1 MARLRRPLSNDVPE
15 QTSFYFLSFSKFFN
29 TTNRYLVLL
38 LPAFIWFVRLVLLN
52 KHGVIQY
59 RTPHTKQPS
68 TKACSYVENLISI
81 SGRELANKYTGS
93 VIPLGRTPD
102 PAELVLMLAVGRRD
116 YYGYAGRY
124 PWQCG
129 QRLCLSALADTA
141 TLRVGSREVGDTFCA
156 VETMTWCCKHGA

>member
-1 MARLRRPLSNDVPE
+1 MSNCWEKIVVYVSFVARLRRPLSNDVPE

-124 PWQCG
+124 P
-129 QRLCLSALADTA
+129 
-141 TLRVGSREVGDTFCA
+141 
-156 VETMTWCCKHGA
+156 